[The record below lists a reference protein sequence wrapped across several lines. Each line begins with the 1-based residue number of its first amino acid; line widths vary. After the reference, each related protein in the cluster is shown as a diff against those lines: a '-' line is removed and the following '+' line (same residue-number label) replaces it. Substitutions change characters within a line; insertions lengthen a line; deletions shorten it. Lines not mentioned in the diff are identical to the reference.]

1 MPARVFDAHKSLLFP
16 PTFAGSE
23 NAYKRVRRVVHGE
36 TRKRSELDEAHLREA
51 LQKAGARRLAG
62 ADEVWVALDT
72 SDLRKPHAGEMEAL
86 MEVRDLDGRPVP
98 GYRVLNALG
107 ITPGARGLLYHRL
120 FSSMETGFKS
130 EPHEYRQAVRSVG
143 TALTREGVAVDV
155 TWLLDRAFDDR
166 AFWGVVWEQEQHLV
180 CRLQHLN
187 RWVRAPD
194 KLGRYRKTRVERY
207 GFRLP
212 QVARVE
218 TELQVRKGKQR
229 KAKKQPVT
237 VLLYAGPM
245 KVEFQV
251 GRAAEQEPLTKQVWL
266 MRVQILGS
274 SNRLWLMTDHP
285 IESAEDA
292 RRVFQMYRMRWAVED
307 AFKFI
312 KQSLGWEEVQVL
324 ALEAIRFL
332 VAMAAVAAA
341 FLFEWGVTLEW
352 EGVQLLARLGGW
364 IPRKDAR
371 PGKII
376 LSRGLRRL
384 IDLMATRAI
393 LRDYLDNHD
402 ELPPQIAAFVPDDFL

>member
-1 MPARVFDAHKSLLFP
+1 MRETLQQ
-16 PTFAGSE
+16 AG
-23 NAYKRVRRVVHGE
+23 VRRLV
-36 TRKRSELDEAHLREA
+36 
-51 LQKAGARRLAG
+51 G

-72 SDLRKPHAGEMEAL
+72 SDLRKPHAAEMEAL
-86 MEVRDLDGRPVP
+86 MEVRDLQGRPVP
-98 GYRVLNALG
+98 GYRVINALG

-120 FSSMETGFKS
+120 FSSTEAGFKS
-130 EPHEYRQAVRSVG
+130 EPYEYRQAVTSVG
-143 TALTREGVAVDV
+143 AALAQEECDAEV

-180 CRLQHLN
+180 CRLQHLD
-187 RWVRAPD
+187 RLIRAPD
-194 KLGRYRKTRVERY
+194 KLGRWQQTKVERY

-212 QVARVE
+212 EVARVE
-218 TELQVRKGKQR
+218 TKLRVRLGNQR
-229 KAKKQPVT
+229 KAKKQKVT

-245 KVEFQV
+245 KVEYQV
-251 GRAAEQEPLTKQVWL
+251 GREREQEPQTKQVWL
-266 MRVQILGS
+266 MRAQVLGS
-274 SNRLWLMTDHP
+274 SSRLWLITDHP

-292 RRVFQMYRMRWAVED
+292 QRVFQMYRMRWAVED

-332 VAMAAVAAA
+332 VALAAVAAA
-341 FLFEWGVTLEW
+341 FLFEWGATLEW

-364 IPRKDAR
+364 IPRKNAK

-393 LRDYLDNHD
+393 LKDYLNHHD